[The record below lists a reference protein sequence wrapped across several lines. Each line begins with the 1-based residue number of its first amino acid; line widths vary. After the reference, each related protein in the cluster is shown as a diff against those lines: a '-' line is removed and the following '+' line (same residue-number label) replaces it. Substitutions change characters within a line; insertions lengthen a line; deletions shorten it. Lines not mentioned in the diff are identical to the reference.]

1 MDTKTLQSKIQSCR
15 MLSDSRRA
23 YWASNVPTMTDSQ
36 QKRLDEILTEAASIP
51 WTKKAEQTLQLLKK
65 VTAALT
71 N

>member
-1 MDTKTLQSKIQSCR
+1 

-23 YWASNVPTMTDSQ
+23 YWAQNVPTMTETQ
-36 QKRLDEILTEAASIP
+36 QKKLDEILTEAQSIP
-51 WTKKAEQTLQLLKK
+51 WTKKAEQTLILLKK